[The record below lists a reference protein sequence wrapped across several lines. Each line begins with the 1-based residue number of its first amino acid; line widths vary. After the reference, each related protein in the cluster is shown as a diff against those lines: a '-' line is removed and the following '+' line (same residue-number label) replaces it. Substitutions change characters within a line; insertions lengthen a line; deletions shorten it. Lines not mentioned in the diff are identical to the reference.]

1 MTGVFFIPSCCPT
14 SMCIFDREAKAMKK
28 ELVQFLSQFDALTES
43 QVHELAGLMTV
54 EEIKKNTLLVREG
67 ERCVQCFFILKG
79 CLRQYVM
86 ADGVEKTIGLYT
98 EQEAVNFYSNQPEQ
112 TVSGSYLMSLEDSV
126 LLIGNPETDEA
137 LYAGFPVLADITRQM
152 MEMDLGKI
160 QDSFAKFITSSPEE
174 RYLNLLKN
182 KPDLLQRVPQHMI
195 ASYLGMA
202 PESLSRI
209 RKRIFVK

>member
-1 MTGVFFIPSCCPT
+1 MN
-14 SMCIFDREAKAMKK
+14 K
-28 ELVQFLSQFDALTES
+28 ELLQFLSQFKELSES

-54 EEIKKNTLLVREG
+54 EEFNKNTLLVSADQP
-67 ERCVQCFFILKG
+67 CVQCFFVLKG
-79 CLRQYVM
+79 CLRQYRMV
-86 ADGVEKTIGLYT
+86 DGIEKTIGLYT
-98 EQEAVNFYSNQPEQ
+98 EQEAVNFYSSQPDQ
-112 TVSGSYLMSLEDSV
+112 PVAGSYVVSLEDSV
-126 LLIGNPETDEA
+126 VLIGNPEKDQA

-152 MEMDLGKI
+152 IEMDLGKT
-160 QDSFAKFITSSPEE
+160 QNSFAKFITSSPEE
-174 RYLNLLKN
+174 RYLNLLKD